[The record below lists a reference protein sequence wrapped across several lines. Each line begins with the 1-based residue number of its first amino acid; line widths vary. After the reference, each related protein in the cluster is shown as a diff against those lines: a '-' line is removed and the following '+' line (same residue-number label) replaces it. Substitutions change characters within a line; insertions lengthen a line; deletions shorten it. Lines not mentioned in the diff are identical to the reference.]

1 MTPRILFA
9 AALLAFATT
18 PVSAAPCPSVL
29 SHEVANIVGER
40 ENLCEYA
47 GKVVLVVN
55 VASYCGYTPQYK
67 GLQALNERYKKR
79 GLVILGFPSN
89 DFGKQEPG
97 SEKEIAEFCDRT
109 YAVKFPMF
117 AKTSVAPGAS
127 ALYDDL
133 AKATGNRPQ
142 WNFHKYLIARDGQ
155 KVASFPSDVEPES
168 RRLRA
173 QGRGAAGPLT
183 SSPPFTTAG
192 MFSSRRHVHQRIAL
206 HRDEIGVAPL
216 LERHPRRRAPAL
228 PRRSPWPRGSPPAAS
243 CRT

>member
-1 MTPRILFA
+1 MTLRLVA
-9 AALLAFATT
+9 TALLAFSL
-18 PVSAAPCPSVL
+18 PVSAATCSSLL
-29 SHEVANIVGER
+29 SHDVNNILGEK

-79 GLVILGFPSN
+79 GLVVLGFPSN

-127 ALYDDL
+127 AFFDGL
-133 AKATGNRPQ
+133 AGATGERPK
-142 WNFHKYLIARDGQ
+142 WNFHKYLIGRDGK
-155 KVASFPSDVEPES
+155 KVASFGSKVEPES
-168 RRLRA
+168 AEFIAKVEEL
-173 QGRGAAGPLT
+173 L
-183 SSPPFTTAG
+183 SP
-192 MFSSRRHVHQRIAL
+192 
-206 HRDEIGVAPL
+206 
-216 LERHPRRRAPAL
+216 
-228 PRRSPWPRGSPPAAS
+228 
-243 CRT
+243 